1 MTKWKMYLRTVER
14 MRLHYVSTGDDARA
28 SELVR
33 RACIFARMMVNTRV
47 ETTEA
52 WFDAYMSGGKMP
64 GFHRK
69 ECMAI
74 NRWAKKLDAVAFL
87 QLTDWQQWRK
97 LQAEVHGLGPA
108 KAAMAVALMGGHL
121 ACIDRHVFAHFMVL
135 DTNEAAGPYKRE
147 VTAGKYQ
154 ALHRRF
160 FGMQESARDAQ
171 WRLFDQ
177 KVPTFAES
185 AHEPYFKHVLS
196 IH

>member
-1 MTKWKMYLRTVER
+1 MSTWKMYLKTVER
-14 MRLHYVSTGDDARA
+14 MREHYVRTNDEARA

-74 NRWAKKLDAVAFL
+74 NRWAKKLDAIDFL
-87 QLTDWQQWRK
+87 QKSDWQQWRK
-97 LQAEVHGLGPA
+97 LQAEIHGLGPA
-108 KAAMAVALMGGHL
+108 KAAMAIALIGGNL
-121 ACIDRHVFAHFMVL
+121 ACIDRHVFAHFMVMESDEVTTL
-135 DTNEAAGPYKRE
+135 YKRE

-160 FGMQESARDAQ
+160 FGFQDSARDAQ
-171 WRLFDQ
+171 WRLFEQ
-177 KVPTFAES
+177 KVPTFANS
-185 AHEPYFKHVLS
+185 AHAPYFKHVLA